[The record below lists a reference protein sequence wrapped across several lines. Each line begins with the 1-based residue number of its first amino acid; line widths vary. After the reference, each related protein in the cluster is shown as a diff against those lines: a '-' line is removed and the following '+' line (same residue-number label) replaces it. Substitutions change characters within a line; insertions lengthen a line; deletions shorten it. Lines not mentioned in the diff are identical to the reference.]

1 MVADYYNRG
10 TAAEPMPAE
19 LKSLLSTQ
27 EASSSVPLFPALT
40 APEAALGVHLL
51 RLAPT
56 LQVHTDC
63 IEDDLE
69 DDEAFARAI
78 QSVKARWN
86 SPV

>member
-10 TAAEPMPAE
+10 TAAESMPVE
-19 LKSLLSTQ
+19 LESLLSTR
-27 EASSSVPLFPALT
+27 EASSNST
-40 APEAALGVHLL
+40 APEAAPGVHLL

-69 DDEAFARAI
+69 DDEAFARAM
-78 QSVKARWN
+78 QNVKARWN
-86 SPV
+86 SLV